1 MLRRTIAAVRSIPV
15 IHQENIT
22 MLTMSANP
30 SPTFPAMSAPF
41 FGIWSNVAGL
51 YKDVMRENTQQLLL
65 SSAGIIQEHTLRA
78 FITASQS
85 CAEAL
90 AKNAMSV
97 QQQSME
103 RFADANGKAVGMM
116 GRAFTQ
122 AWMGNMQPAK

>member
-1 MLRRTIAAVRSIPV
+1 M
-15 IHQENIT
+15 IT
-22 MLTMSANP
+22 MSVNPNAAFPTM
-30 SPTFPAMSAPF
+30 PAPV

-51 YKDVMRENTQQLLL
+51 YREAMRANTQQLLL

-85 CAEAL
+85 CADAL
-90 AKNAMSV
+90 TKNAMSV

-103 RFADANGKAVGMM
+103 RFADANGKAVGML

-122 AWMGNMQPAK
+122 AWMGAMQPAK